1 VNPTRFWRIAPAAA
15 LSFSLFAPPHVL
27 AFSPQS
33 ARAAK
38 DAQPFV
44 GTWTA
49 SHQDTPIIVLE
60 LHLEKGK
67 LLGGIRVCAFT
78 INTEDTGKIVE
89 ITDRTL
95 SGSVTVHNL
104 EIFGKSLSFDWKDPD
119 GDENHWKLELT
130 GANAGRLIWLGLPK
144 DLKAEP
150 IPVTRPAPT
159 QP

>member
-1 VNPTRFWRIAPAAA
+1 MAAKSQR
-15 LSFSLFAPPHVL
+15 LLTVPVTSL
-27 AFSPQS
+27 AF
-33 ARAAK
+33 
-38 DAQPFV
+38 F
-44 GTWTA
+44 
-49 SHQDTPIIVLE
+49 
-60 LHLEKGK
+60 GK
-67 LLGGIRVCAFT
+67 LLDGIRVCAFT

-95 SGSVTVHNL
+95 SSSVPVRNL

-130 GANAGRLIWLGLPK
+130 GTNAGRIIWLRLAK